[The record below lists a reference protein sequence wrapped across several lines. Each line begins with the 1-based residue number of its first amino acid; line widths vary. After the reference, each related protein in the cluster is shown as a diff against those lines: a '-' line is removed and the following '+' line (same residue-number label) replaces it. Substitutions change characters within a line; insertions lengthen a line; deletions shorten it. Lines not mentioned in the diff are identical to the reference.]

1 MEGFLG
7 VDRDGAPIM
16 APTIKP
22 RNLGPKKQEALRAE
36 EIITEAP
43 ILAPMEER
51 VALTV
56 HEIVEAVTEPPS
68 PTVGARKTAKHPAGL
83 GVLMQ
88 KEFESSPVDVQHSV
102 ATFRL
107 PNPGKVISRWI
118 MMVSRH
124 TGIVFKIVQPPKCHE
139 LAHKFS

>member
-22 RNLGPKKQEALRAE
+22 RNLGPKKQEALRAG

-56 HEIVEAVTEPPS
+56 HEIVEAVTEPPA
-68 PTVGARKTAKHPAGL
+68 PTVGAQKTAKHPAGL

-107 PNPGKVISRWI
+107 PNPGKV
-118 MMVSRH
+118 MVFRH
-124 TGIVFKIVQPPKCHE
+124 TAPVFKIIQPHKCHE
-139 LAHKFS
+139 LAHNSY